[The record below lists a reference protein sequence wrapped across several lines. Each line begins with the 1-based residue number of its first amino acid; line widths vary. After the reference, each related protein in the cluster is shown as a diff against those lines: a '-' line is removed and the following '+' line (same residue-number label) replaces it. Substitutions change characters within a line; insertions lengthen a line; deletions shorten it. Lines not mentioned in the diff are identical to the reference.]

1 MKQLW
6 QRYNHWFTALQP
18 RERLMVVV
26 AVLALAGFIP
36 FTLAV
41 EPQWRES
48 RRLSAQIENQ
58 SKVLTALQTD
68 VSALAASN
76 VDPDSI
82 TREQIERAKR
92 QLQEL
97 DNTMRAAGKGLVPAD
112 QMTGLLDRLLDR
124 NRSLKVISLRTL
136 PGVPLNERPRPAG
149 TVAGAPAGADAAAA
163 LATAAAS
170 DTGVIKYGVEL
181 VLLGSYADLS
191 AYLQQI
197 ERMPVQMFWSSA
209 VLDADTYPQITLTLS
224 LFTLGL
230 EGAWLS
236 V

>member
-1 MKQLW
+1 MKPLW

-48 RRLSAQIENQ
+48 QRLSAQIENQ

-112 QMTGLLDRLLDR
+112 QMTGLLERLLDR

-149 TVAGAPAGADAAAA
+149 TDAVGT

-181 VLLGSYADLS
+181 VLQGSYADLS

-197 ERMPVQMFWSSA
+197 ERMPVQMFWSRA
-209 VLDADTYPQITLTLS
+209 VLDAETYPQLTLTLS